1 MIRTLIVD
9 DEPLARAGLW
19 VLLEADPEVEVIG
32 ECTNGRDAVEAIRAQ
47 RPDLVFLDV
56 AMPDLDGFG
65 ILSELEPS
73 EIPVVIFVTAYDEFA
88 LRAFEAN
95 AIDYL
100 LKPFDRDRLAR
111 ALRRAKALVA
121 QGRISAMREG
131 LAWVARYLATGQEWR
146 TAASGERIIL
156 RDGEK
161 TTILRLDEIDWIEA
175 SGNYVVVHA
184 TGRINRTRDTLTGF
198 LARLD
203 PSRFVRVSRS
213 AAVNADRVRE
223 LRGVEGGQLDVVLR
237 SGDIVPSSRRYRNHV
252 REFFGEPPG
261 R

>member
-1 MIRTLIVD
+1 
-9 DEPLARAGLW
+9 LW
-19 VLLEADPEVEVIG
+19 ALLGADPEIEIVG
-32 ECTNGRDAVEAIRAQ
+32 ECANGYEAVHSIRTK

-65 ILSELEPS
+65 ILSELAPS

-95 AIDYL
+95 AVDYL
-100 LKPFDRDRLAR
+100 LKPFERDRFAR

-131 LAWVARYLATGQEWR
+131 LAWVAKYLATGQEWR
-146 TAASGERIIL
+146 ATAIGERVIL
-156 RDGEK
+156 REGEV
-161 TTILRLDEIDWIEA
+161 TSILRLDEIDWIEA

-184 TGRINRTRDTLTGF
+184 GRRAHRARDTLAGF

-203 PSRFVRVSRS
+203 PSRFMRVSRS
-213 AAVNADRVRE
+213 AAVNADCVRE
-223 LRGVEGGQLDVVLR
+223 LRGLEGGQIDVVLR
-237 SGDIVPSSRRYRNHV
+237 SGEIVPSSRRYRNHV

>member
-19 VLLEADPEVEVIG
+19 ALLGADPEIDIVG
-32 ECTNGRDAVEAIRAQ
+32 ECANGREAVEAIRTK
-47 RPDLVFLDV
+47 RPDLIFLDV

-65 ILSELEPS
+65 ILKELAPS

-131 LAWVARYLATGQEWR
+131 LAWVAKYLATGQEWR
-146 TAASGERIIL
+146 AGATGERVIL
-156 RDGEK
+156 REGER
-161 TTILRLDEIDWIEA
+161 TSIVRLDEIDWIES

-184 TGRINRTRDTLTGF
+184 GRAVHRVRDTLAGF
-198 LARLD
+198 LAQLD
-203 PSRFVRVSRS
+203 PSRFMRISRS
-213 AAVNADRVRE
+213 VVVNADRVRE
-223 LRGVEGGQLDVVLR
+223 LRGSEGGQIDVVLR
-237 SGDIVPSSRRYRNHV
+237 TGEIVPSSRRYRNHV
-252 REFFGEPPG
+252 REFFGKAPG